1 MVNEAQVEDQKQV
14 EPAARENKEPE
25 QKREMKRHEL

>member
-14 EPAARENKEPE
+14 EPAARENKEPGRM
-25 QKREMKRHEL
+25 REMERHKL